1 MTQADTWALTLQFAV
16 RVVGWIEFQTA
27 VLARDA
33 RIIVGLGGLG
43 DYPIGLDQSQKKDH
57 RYDYVS
63 HIAALQL
70 SVAGYSPENA
80 LERPCSTSTS
90 GLHALAVLL
99 RTEA

>member
-1 MTQADTWALTLQFAV
+1 M
-16 RVVGWIEFQTA
+16 VGCIEFQTA

-70 SVAGYSPENA
+70 GVAGVVGHS
-80 LERPCSTSTS
+80 LRS
-90 GLHALAVLL
+90 GLVTTAVKRGLNL
-99 RTEA
+99 MKVCETS